1 MRSLPLQLLLLFV
14 LPNGWSVSAHAQAP
28 KVLYILKVNNVA
40 CSNFDLV
47 KKHPEEVTS
56 VEIELRNGTQLPKE
70 IFEFTG
76 LKKLIIRDLEGEFL
90 TGNFSVFTQLE
101 ELELEDCDDLLTL
114 PESMGSMKALKSVL
128 VLENFSLVNIPES
141 FYDLPQLQTLS
152 FSIASDRIP
161 ESIGKLTNLKKLSIE
176 FHKKKNDNNVY
187 LPEEIT
193 QLTQLKSVELT
204 ALGFPNKNASVNIN
218 NIVGS
223 AQMKKFIQPLLR
235 H

>member
-1 MRSLPLQLLLLFV
+1 MKNNIVFLFSLWLLSIGCFQ
-14 LPNGWSVSAHAQAP
+14 NIHAQTA
-28 KVLYILKVNNVA
+28 KVQYILKVNNVA

-114 PESMGSMKALKSVL
+114 PESMGNMKALKSVL

-141 FYDLPQLQTLS
+141 FYDLPQLQTLT

-161 ESIGKLTNLKKLSIE
+161 ESIGKLTNLKVLAIE

-187 LPEEIT
+187 LPEEMI
-193 QLTQLKSVELT
+193 QLTKLKSVELS
-204 ALGFPNKNASVNIN
+204 ALGFPSKNAAININ

-223 AQMKKFIQPLLR
+223 AQLRKFLQPILQ

>member
-1 MRSLPLQLLLLFV
+1 MKNKIVLLFSV
-14 LPNGWSVSAHAQAP
+14 WLLSNGWFQDIQAQTA
-28 KVLYILKVNNVA
+28 KVQYILKVNNVA

-101 ELELEDCDDLLTL
+101 ELEIEDCDDLLTL
-114 PESMGSMKALKSVL
+114 PESMGGMKALKSVL

-161 ESIGKLTNLKKLSIE
+161 ERIGNLTNLKELAIE

-187 LPEEIT
+187 LPEEII
-193 QLTQLKSVELT
+193 QLTKLKSVELS
-204 ALGFPNKNASVNIN
+204 ALGFPNKNAALTIN

-223 AQMKKFIQPLLR
+223 AQLRKFLQPIL
-235 H
+235 HH